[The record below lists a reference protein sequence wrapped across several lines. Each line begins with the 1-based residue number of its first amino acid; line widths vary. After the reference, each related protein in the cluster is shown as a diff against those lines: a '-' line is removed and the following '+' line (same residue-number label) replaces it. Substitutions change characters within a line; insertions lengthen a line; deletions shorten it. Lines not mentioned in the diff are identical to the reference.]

1 MVKNT
6 IIIFIIFLLC
16 WPAYAQEAVFSAS
29 IDRTDIA
36 VGDKFEV
43 KFTLQNAEAYSTPDT
58 SKFPESFEILSQS
71 QQQNLAIINGNRIKS
86 RSWIYKVKS
95 ERPGNFTIPKISI
108 RTNNGKVSAN
118 QVYLDIKSTSDIP
131 SVTLDKEIF
140 IESKVDKVKPFI
152 DEPIIYQTRVYHQ
165 AELGSAELVKPSSDS
180 AVIEQITEPKT
191 GVNTLN
197 GTEYNTIEVNYL
209 VTPIRSGKV
218 EIEPSILRGEVFKA
232 EQMQEKTSFDNFFDP
247 FALLSGTSPTEGPKK
262 LVPFTV
268 ASNKIE
274 LDVKPANEAVSPW
287 LALYDLQISAEVTSI
302 NKTNNNYVSKLG
314 EPITLDVIFNAV
326 GKSGNLLPDVETN
339 IKSDDF
345 KIYADK
351 PITKRRTLE
360 SGNSFAEK
368 INGLK
373 KQSLTLIPKKSGKLI
388 IPEIKITYWNLKE
401 DKVATASTNNI
412 EVYITKAADIKSDI
426 SENNISHNQNL
437 DKQLKKSDQIDGKS
451 NSSSRLNKFISVT
464 IGILVFLIFALLLKL
479 ANMKKQIEEKNSQIK
494 SGKKADKNS
503 KKTSSKTSSNKKL
516 KENTTKRLKKIE
528 DDNSYKSVTKDPK
541 DYTYDKNIEDAED
554 AKDLLKIL
562 QDFAY
567 RILNMPKDTAGV
579 IIAQNI
585 SRKYKLQDYNL
596 TKAASQIDGAI
607 YLERDIEL
615 SEVKETLKNSFAKI
629 QSKINEKSKNNFIPS
644 LNPE

>member
-6 IIIFIIFLLC
+6 IIFLIIFCTYL
-16 WPAYAQEAVFSAS
+16 PAYAQDAIFSAS
-29 IDRTDIA
+29 IDRTEIA

-43 KFTLQNAEAYSTPDT
+43 KFTLQNAEAYSTPDI
-58 SKFPESFEILSQS
+58 SKFPESFEVLSQS
-71 QQQNLAIINGNRIKS
+71 QQQNLTIINGNKIKS

-95 ERPGNFTIPKISI
+95 ERPGSFTIPKISI

-165 AELGSAELVKPSSDS
+165 AEIGSAELVKPSSDA

-191 GVNTLN
+191 GFNTLD

-232 EQMQEKTSFDNFFDP
+232 QQIQEKTGFDNFFDP
-247 FALLSGTSPTEGPKK
+247 FALLSGTPTTEGPKK

-287 LALYDLQISAEVTSI
+287 LALYNLQISAEVKNI
-302 NKTNNNYVSKLG
+302 NKTNDNYVSKLG
-314 EPITLDVIFNAV
+314 EPITLEVIFNAI
-326 GKSGNLLPDVETN
+326 GKSGDLLPDVESN

-351 PITKRRTLE
+351 PITKRRALE

-373 KQSLTLIPKKSGKLI
+373 KQSLTLIPKKSGRLV
-388 IPEIKITYWNLKE
+388 IPEIEITYWNLKE
-401 DKVATASTNNI
+401 NKVATASTNNI
-412 EVYITKAADIKSDI
+412 EVYITKAADAEPDSI
-426 SENNISHNQNL
+426 ENSTSTIQNIGQQPNINP
-437 DKQLKKSDQIDGKS
+437 QI
-451 NSSSRLNKFISVT
+451 NETYNSSRLNKFISVT

-479 ANMKKQIEEKNSQIK
+479 ANMKKQIDEKNNQIK
-494 SGKKADKNS
+494 SVKKKQKVSKKANQKIKTGNRLKEGPS
-503 KKTSSKTSSNKKL
+503 KK
-516 KENTTKRLKKIE
+516 LKKIE
-528 DDNSYKSVTKDPK
+528 DDNSYKSVTKAPK
-541 DYTYDKNIEDAED
+541 EYTYIKNIEEAAD
-554 AKDLLKIL
+554 AKGLLKIL

-567 RILNMPKDTAGV
+567 KTLNMPKDTAAV

-585 SRKYKLQDYNL
+585 SRKYKLQDYNFA
-596 TKAASQIDGAI
+596 KAASKIDGAI

-615 SEVKETLKNSFAKI
+615 LEIKETLKNSFEKI
-629 QSKINEKSKNNFIPS
+629 QSKINEKLKNNSIPP